1 MSKRSRNDECG
12 NEQVKKFFATNSEY
26 NLNSLSNRKYE
37 NQMDICYD
45 SSSEENEINV
55 FNNTSTKVVLVKE
68 SSSSE
73 ILNMDFYPNLHRHIT
88 NKIGW

>member
-1 MSKRSRNDECG
+1 MSKRERIED
-12 NEQVKKFFATNSEY
+12 NENGQVKKFFATNTQY
-26 NLNSLSNRKYE
+26 NLNPQSNKKFE

-45 SSSEENEINV
+45 SNPEDNEMSDI
-55 FNNTSTKVVLVKE
+55 NNTTTKVVLVKE
-68 SSSSE
+68 SHSSE